1 MTRDRCH
8 YALVQGDDPRSLRR
22 VIAAAQSLDVDTGGT
37 VFVTAVEVWD
47 TQVVVHIVENLPEFL
62 PPGEP
67 INPKRPAWQLT
78 DDVGTIYVPGGGGGG
93 ASHSQLRSTSY
104 FRGTV
109 PKEARTLR
117 IVGRGMSAGQQ
128 IVVDLA

>member
-1 MTRDRCH
+1 M
-8 YALVQGDDPRSLRR
+8 QGDEPRSLRR
-22 VIAAAQSLDVDTGGT
+22 VVAAAQSLDVTTGGT

-47 TQVVVHIVENLPEFL
+47 TQVALHIVENLPEFL
-62 PPGEP
+62 PPGDA

-78 DDVGTIYVPGGGGGG
+78 DDIGTIYVPTGGGGS
-93 ASHSQLRSTSY
+93 ASRSQLRSTFL

-109 PKEARTLR
+109 PKDASTLY
-117 IVGRGMSAGQQ
+117 IVGRGMSAGQE